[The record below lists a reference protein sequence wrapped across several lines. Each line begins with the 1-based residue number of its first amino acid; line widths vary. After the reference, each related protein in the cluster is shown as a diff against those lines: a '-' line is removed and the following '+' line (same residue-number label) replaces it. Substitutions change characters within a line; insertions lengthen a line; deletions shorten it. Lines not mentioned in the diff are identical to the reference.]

1 MLNRRRTKRMS
12 SNGLERKCTTHS
24 NLDKRD
30 FRLQDSD
37 DVVSGVPLVLSYLS
51 LVSLPCLPL
60 IHTIFKLT
68 FGQTTDQTPTVHFL
82 AP

>member
-1 MLNRRRTKRMS
+1 MLNRRGTKRMS

-30 FRLQDSD
+30 FRLLDSD

-51 LVSLPCLPL
+51 LVSLPCPPS
-60 IHTIFKLT
+60 IFKLT